1 VLLLNKKSRVHS
13 TRVDPGCLEGGY
25 LGGGAEGCSSRQ
37 QQNMAEGAAPVDEHD
52 AVPWFEK
59 GEGSTPILSSVFMHF
74 KAALAL
80 MAMNTSFTMH
90 LAGRNCVV
98 IPPNVPSS
106 AEFKLLVKALLN
118 EPGRAFTLDKTAPE
132 HHRFKKI
139 FKSHSQEAFMG
150 QLEKCTPALAEKL
163 KALVDRGFIT
173 LCFSLP
179 PARSSGA
186 PLGPGSGKP
195 KPPKFK
201 CKACLKSHANKDG
214 LWSQHTACWRE
225 ASARGRFEQE
235 RIWEVL
241 RAPLGLVMSRQR
253 GSGLNPHNKAVVQW
267 REWNTVEGV
276 WKRSELAAKKP
287 LTLKEFIARNTVPE
301 HFHGADR
308 TPKHCRLSVQDYF
321 FAVAITAYLRA
332 AITQSDG

>member
-1 VLLLNKKSRVHS
+1 MH
-13 TRVDPGCLEGGY
+13 
-25 LGGGAEGCSSRQ
+25 RQ
-37 QQNMAEGAAPVDEHD
+37 AKNMAEAAAPVHEHD
-52 AVPWFEK
+52 AAQWFEK
-59 GEGSTPILSSVFMHF
+59 GEGNTPILSCVFMHF
-74 KAALAL
+74 KTALEL

-90 LAGRNCVV
+90 LPGRNCNV
-98 IPPNVPSS
+98 IPQNVPSS
-106 AEFKLLVKALLN
+106 AEFKLLVKVLLT
-118 EPGRAFTLDKTAPE
+118 EPGRVFTLNTTARH

-139 FKSHSQEAFMG
+139 FKSHSQEAFMA
-150 QLEKCTPALAEKL
+150 QLQECTPALAAKL

-179 PARSSGA
+179 PPPARSGA
-186 PLGPGSGKP
+186 PLEGGSGKP

-225 ASARGRFEQE
+225 ASARGHFEQE

-287 LTLKEFIARNTVPE
+287 LSLKEFIARNNVPE
-301 HFHGADR
+301 HYHGTER
-308 TPKHCRLSVQDYF
+308 TSEHCRLSVQDYF
-321 FAVAITAYLRA
+321 YAVAITAYLRA